1 MSYRRLC
8 AVFLM
13 FFLMGQVV
21 SLNAQTPGSER
32 DSYFSD
38 VLQISQRPGTER
50 ALNEW
55 LRPLAAGEDTV
66 YALLFHPAGCPRC
79 EASAQQ
85 FVAQFRL
92 TFPAGRLVLW
102 CAHGDPEAARRYMKR
117 ERLAGDTAVVD
128 TADAWR
134 RVFSLNNS
142 GLNGIF
148 FVKLS
153 VATGRLLA
161 GGELGY
167 IDAGLFRELAAART
181 PLPFHSFGDEPGAPA
196 IADSDDG
203 PSGVKLH
210 YERWPLLTDGQA
222 IFSQLRE
229 PPVVRDGCLLLN
241 DNLENAGFM
250 FRLDEEARAFRL
262 EHVLRVDSAQRDTF
276 IDLPPR
282 LYEQASSQFRY
293 MVCGLN
299 FATDDTVVFTY
310 SLPRVFVE
318 RQVGDAVNLAFFNE
332 PVILS
337 WQVDPFRALPLTDIS
352 GALQDPDYM
361 LQHFAVFPYAPGQ
374 VLMACQQLTYPLFDV
389 EDSLRGHAGADPFV
403 DAYYDRPHPYAVV
416 VDRQTGRVVCQLG
429 RLDEPMRRSRTGYG
443 YVAPVADA
451 DGRQVVYGNAFDGRL
466 YLVDPGRPD
475 SVLCSYEVFGWGDR
489 EMPECDTAQFYT
501 REYLLRYAGYFNR
514 RIVQVQLA
522 PQFVDCLVRESGNTR
537 KHAGRDAYEYVRFD
551 RATGEE
557 VERLAL
563 RPEDGAE
570 TVLGYGLERGG
581 RPFYVGK
588 RAGRT
593 FVKFIERGA

>member
-1 MSYRRLC
+1 MSYRRLR
-8 AVFLM
+8 AAFLM

-21 SLNAQTPGSER
+21 SLDAQTPGSER

-148 FVKLS
+148 LVKLS

-203 PSGVKLH
+203 P
-210 YERWPLLTDGQA
+210 
-222 IFSQLRE
+222 
-229 PPVVRDGCLLLN
+229 
-241 DNLENAGFM
+241 
-250 FRLDEEARAFRL
+250 
-262 EHVLRVDSAQRDTF
+262 
-276 IDLPPR
+276 
-282 LYEQASSQFRY
+282 
-293 MVCGLN
+293 
-299 FATDDTVVFTY
+299 
-310 SLPRVFVE
+310 
-318 RQVGDAVNLAFFNE
+318 
-332 PVILS
+332 
-337 WQVDPFRALPLTDIS
+337 
-352 GALQDPDYM
+352 
-361 LQHFAVFPYAPGQ
+361 
-374 VLMACQQLTYPLFDV
+374 
-389 EDSLRGHAGADPFV
+389 
-403 DAYYDRPHPYAVV
+403 
-416 VDRQTGRVVCQLG
+416 
-429 RLDEPMRRSRTGYG
+429 
-443 YVAPVADA
+443 
-451 DGRQVVYGNAFDGRL
+451 
-466 YLVDPGRPD
+466 
-475 SVLCSYEVFGWGDR
+475 
-489 EMPECDTAQFYT
+489 
-501 REYLLRYAGYFNR
+501 
-514 RIVQVQLA
+514 
-522 PQFVDCLVRESGNTR
+522 
-537 KHAGRDAYEYVRFD
+537 
-551 RATGEE
+551 
-557 VERLAL
+557 
-563 RPEDGAE
+563 
-570 TVLGYGLERGG
+570 RGG
-581 RPFYVGK
+581 E
-588 RAGRT
+588 A
-593 FVKFIERGA
+593 AL